1 MRKIPVTGYLNSDEI
16 DERARLM
23 EMEASLLPIGRA
35 RSTLVEKAR
44 QLRSYAD
51 MKRLLRASSGAALN
65 RNLRRNQFPSG

>member
-1 MRKIPVTGYLNSDEI
+1 MRKISVTGYLNSDEI

-51 MKRLLRASSGAALN
+51 MKRLLGAALN